1 MMIDRKKSAVIIHLL
16 KGPLYK
22 EVNDQLWENLKH
34 KKSAIIDYTSQ
45 IGLNLHINEEDGYAF
60 LKQQEEEEA
69 SESEELNQEPLPR
82 LISRR
87 SFSFLTSVLFLLL
100 RKKLIEHESQD
111 GNPKLIIKREEIH
124 IMLQIYMKNEK
135 NEKQARD
142 TMDRAIEKAKT
153 AGILRSLRIEGDL
166 LEVKKIIKSLISP
179 EGLKELDDTLT
190 SYKERKSP
198 LNEEAQ

>member
-1 MMIDRKKSAVIIHLL
+1 MIDRKKSAVIIHLL

-22 EVNDQLWENLKH
+22 EMNDQLWENLKH

-82 LISRR
+82 LVSRR

-142 TMDRAIEKAKT
+142 TMDRAIEKAKA

-198 LNEEAQ
+198 LNDEAQ